1 METQIKATIKKLRI
15 QYGLYLVIAVL
26 IMVLYQTGVILEG
39 AYAYDDTM
47 RYALETTGII
57 ATMAL
62 VPVSLKLFS
71 IKLVKRIQSAPLEE
85 ALKRYM
91 RWSTVRLMLLALATY
106 LNIMIFYMVLSNV
119 GGLCALIGVTAS
131 LFCLPGEKRMREELN
146 LITNNEDKE

>member
-39 AYAYDDTM
+39 AYANDYTM

-57 ATMAL
+57 ATMVL